1 MRRLNLPNKLKVYI
15 PLLILLVLLVILMPR
30 SPKFSYDY
38 QKGSSWM
45 YETLVAKF
53 DFPILKTEDQLARER
68 EALSSNLTPYY
79 KMDVKAADAGLSILA
94 KANLGELELL
104 RSELTIKLAEI
115 YNTGILR
122 DTAGLHVNKSKLAF
136 VQRDKRVEELPISSL
151 YTVEE
156 VHDTLK
162 SILSKSPTPNLDSL
176 YIINGIH
183 TIVIPNLIYDE
194 ATTELVQSEV
204 VNYISP
210 TLGVVNA
217 GTTLIS
223 KGEIIT
229 AEIAQVLDSY
239 KEEYEAG
246 LGYQG
251 HPILQWLGNTL
262 LALCI
267 IIILFFSIFY
277 TNPNIFTEYNK
288 YLYLLLIV
296 AITSIAALLTERIN
310 PKYIYLIPF
319 PLIAMFLMAFFRKRV
334 IWIVY
339 IVSLLPLL
347 IFSHNGIQVFTM
359 FLIAGLVAIYA
370 FEYFSKGWLQF
381 VTALFV
387 FLSLTLTW
395 FIFLLINGVDGYIDW
410 HVPLYL
416 FVGSMLSV
424 AGYPLI
430 YLFERVF
437 NLVSTDRLVE
447 LTDTNNKVLRDMA
460 ANAPGSFQ
468 HSLQVMNLADSVARK
483 IDADVALVRAGALY
497 HDIGKLNNP
506 QCFVENETPGVK
518 YHKELS
524 PQESAREILKHVPDG
539 VTLAQKHNL
548 PDVVVD
554 FIRTHHGTTS
564 VSYFY
569 TQHLSQGGSDVDR
582 EHFTYTGI
590 KPQTKEQVIIMMA
603 DALEASSRTLKDYS
617 QKSIDELVER
627 IVDGKISE
635 GQLDEAD
642 ITLRELSTL
651 KSAFK
656 EYLQQMNHARVVY
669 PKNLRKA
676 KA

>member
-15 PLLILLVLLVILMPR
+15 PLLILLVLLVVLMPR
-30 SPKFSYDY
+30 SPKFNYDY

-53 DFPILKTEDQLARER
+53 DFPILKTEDQLAKEK

-79 KMDVKAADAGLSILA
+79 KMDLDISDTALSMLA
-94 KANLGELELL
+94 KTDLGDSEEL
-104 RSELTIKLAEI
+104 RAELTIRLSEI
-115 YNTGILR
+115 YNKGVLR
-122 DTAGLHVNKSKLAF
+122 DTNGLHANKSKLAF
-136 VQRDKRVEELPISSL
+136 VQKDKRVEELAISSL
-151 YTVEE
+151 YTIEDAHE
-156 VHDTLK
+156 ALK
-162 SILSKSPTPNLDSL
+162 SILARHNIENLDSI
-176 YIINGIH
+176 YIVSGLH
-183 TIVIPNLIYDE
+183 AIVSPNLVFDE
-194 ATTELVQSEV
+194 ATTALVQSEV

-229 AEIAQVLDSY
+229 AEIAQILDSY

-251 HPILQWLGNTL
+251 HPFLQWLGNIL

-267 IIILFFSIFY
+267 VIVLFFSILY

-288 YLYLLLIV
+288 YLYLLFIV
-296 AITSIAALLTERIN
+296 AITAIAALLTERIN

-319 PLIAMFLMAFFRKRV
+319 PLIAMYLMAFFRKRV

-370 FEYFSKGWLQF
+370 FEYFNKGWLQF
-381 VTALFV
+381 ITAMLVFV
-387 FLSLTLTW
+387 SLAFTW
-395 FIFLLINGVDGYIDW
+395 TIFLLINGIDGYIDW
-410 HVPLYL
+410 KVPLYL
-416 FVGSMLSV
+416 FIGSMLSV

-430 YLFERVF
+430 YLFERIF
-437 NLVSTDRLVE
+437 NLVSTSRLVE
-447 LTDTNNKVLRDMA
+447 LTDTNNKLLRDMA

-483 IDADVALVRAGALY
+483 LDADVALVRAGALY

-506 QCFVENETPGVK
+506 QCFVENEAPGVK
-518 YHKELS
+518 YHKGLT
-524 PQESAREILKHVPDG
+524 PIESAKEILKHVLDG
-539 VTLAQKHNL
+539 VTLAKKYNL
-548 PDVVVD
+548 PDVVID
-554 FIRTHHGTTS
+554 FILSHHGTTT

-569 TQHLSQGGSDVDR
+569 SQHVLQGGSKDSIS
-582 EHFTYTGI
+582 EFTYTGLN
-590 KPQTKEQVIIMMA
+590 PQTKEQVIIMMA
-603 DALEASSRTLKDYS
+603 DALEAASRTLKDYS
-617 QKSIDELVER
+617 QESIDELVER

-635 GQLDEAD
+635 GQVEEAD
-642 ITLRELSTL
+642 ITLKEINTL
-651 KSAFK
+651 KSALK
-656 EYLQQMNHARVVY
+656 EYLQQMHHARVVY
-669 PKNLRKA
+669 PKKA
-676 KA
+676 REAK